1 MLNKLVFGW
10 SQFTGSGFLCQD
22 MWGFSKN
29 VVDEL
34 NWYSAFVQV
43 KRFADS

>member
-1 MLNKLVFGW
+1 MC
-10 SQFTGSGFLCQD
+10 GFA
-22 MWGFSKN
+22 KN

-43 KRFADS
+43 KRFALMINVSGAVCIIRS